1 MIDDYV
7 ICISLCLLTWT
18 DFGQTEKNLYNSQ
31 NLSNPFRRK
40 RREGGGDICNR
51 IKSDNPFV
59 FRVSENCEANLC
71 GIEDIA
77 YARAFQIREK
87 IPRKRKCLPALPL
100 SRLPPESPLIGITYN
115 AARIICDHL

>member
-1 MIDDYV
+1 M
-7 ICISLCLLTWT
+7 
-18 DFGQTEKNLYNSQ
+18 EKNLPGTR
-31 NLSNPFRRK
+31 LAE
-40 RREGGGDICNR
+40 REGGYLHG

-59 FRVSENCEANLC
+59 FRVWENWEANLC

-100 SRLPPESPLIGITYN
+100 SRYHNSPSE
-115 AARIICDHL
+115 